1 MCEWPVSAG
10 SITALFKN
18 QTIKNRLMWFI
29 HHQFIVAISKTA
41 ELEDSASLALIVH
54 YSMSL

>member
-1 MCEWPVSAG
+1 
-10 SITALFKN
+10 
-18 QTIKNRLMWFI
+18 MWFI

-54 YSMSL
+54 YSVSL